1 MHVDIKKLRRIPDG
15 GGHRK
20 FGRSSATVT
29 TRGRAW
35 ATPSSRHAVDD
46 HSRLAYSE
54 EHHDERKETAAAS
67 WERPERSSQPTIS
80 RCERC

>member
-1 MHVDIKKLRRIPDG
+1 MHVDIKKLGRFPDG
-15 GGHRK
+15 DGHQIRAIIGNCHNKRK
-20 FGRSSATVT
+20 GLGYAST
-29 TRGRAW
+29 
-35 ATPSSRHAVDD
+35 RHAVDD

-54 EHHDERKETAAAS
+54 EHHDERKETVAAS